1 MIAVRSLS
9 TARRAAALLAVAFA
23 MALPA
28 PQPSA
33 PDAGVAAR
41 EEVAYMHEAR
51 LRKLHL
57 VRPDLISYPI
67 SFDAVC

>member
-23 MALPA
+23 MAMPVQNHTKST
-28 PQPSA
+28 PTR
-33 PDAGVAAR
+33 D
-41 EEVAYMHEAR
+41 EVVLMHEAR

-57 VRPDLISYPI
+57 VRPDLINYPI